1 MGEEDAENRLDGS
14 ISVVSPEGN
23 SQKRK
28 KKLVVF
34 GKEFRDKS
42 LLWRT
47 LALFLGDPT
56 KSRLKQ
62 HSKYWI
68 LFVTEEN
75 ESQPLIFR

>member
-1 MGEEDAENRLDGS
+1 MGEEDAENRLDGL

-23 SQKRK
+23 SQKR

-42 LLWRT
+42 LLCRT
-47 LALFLGDPT
+47 FALFLGDPT